1 MEQKYDRLEIK
12 FEINDNF
19 VDGGTER
26 VRLEKDIDIVS
37 EEETHLEKVIDIFY
51 EFMQVYGF
59 QKRSIINA
67 MSEFIEYEKVE
78 LKEERE

>member
-1 MEQKYDRLEIK
+1 MSLVPLEHAVEHAVTILS
-12 FEINDNF
+12 EPEDSEF
-19 VDGGTER
+19 VL
-26 VRLEKDIDIVS
+26 RLEKDVDIVS
-37 EEETHLEKVIDIFY
+37 GEETHLEKVIDIFY

-78 LKEERE
+78 LKE